1 MAEEKDKKMTAP
13 GQVCVSCL
21 GPIEGAR
28 RGVRYASGILV
39 CESCLK
45 QGLQVLG
52 LLKQR
57 EDLREVISL
66 EESEDL
72 ETGLKKPREIAEF
85 LDQYVIGQEKAKRT
99 LAVAVYNHY
108 KRVFQSAGEDVSIEK
123 SNILLIGPTG
133 SGKTCLA
140 RTLAKLLDVPFAIS
154 DATAL
159 TQAGY
164 VGEDVENVLLRL
176 INAAGGDISRAE
188 KGIVY
193 IDEIDK
199 IARKGENVSITRDV
213 SGEGVQQGLLKIL
226 EGTVASVP
234 PKGGRKH
241 PGDAM
246 LEINTRNILF
256 ICGGAFDGI
265 GKIIGGEKSGKALG
279 FGARVGES
287 REESLSGLL
296 KKVTPGDLIRYGLTP
311 EFTGRLPVTAILEEL
326 DEDALVRI
334 LSEPRNALVR
344 QYQALMAMDG
354 VELVFEE
361 DALREIARTALE
373 KRTGARGLRS
383 IMESVMEDVMFTLPD
398 EEDAEKCVITKGTVL
413 GEEPPLVLKRQ
424 LQEAQAS

>member
-57 EDLREVISL
+57 EDLREIIGL

-72 ETGLKKPREIAEF
+72 ETGLKKPREIAAF

-234 PKGGRKH
+234 PRGGRKH

-265 GKIIGGEKSGKALG
+265 GKIIGREKSGKALG

-311 EFTGRLPVTAILEEL
+311 EFTGRLPVTAVLEEL

-373 KRTGARGLRS
+373 KKTGARGLRS

-413 GEEPPLVLKRQ
+413 GEEPPLILKRQ